1 MSPSKHNGNYIKNL
15 FLPLKW
21 AKYAFRKPQQPI
33 ESTLGLS
40 REGIFL
46 LISVLICYHYN
57 SFFFFFALNL
67 RTTQGLKYTATP
79 TMAGWLTIIMM
90 MMMVNTNTD

>member
-57 SFFFFFALNL
+57 SFFFFFCTEPKNNT
-67 RTTQGLKYTATP
+67 RTEIYCYP
-79 TMAGWLTIIMM
+79 YNGWL
-90 MMMVNTNTD
+90 VNNNNDDDDGKH